1 MMEPIDLQT
10 VIIRGVDAASQ
21 VNQMEHQTMAAQQNI
36 AMTQMQQV
44 AQETRQVNRSNIVR
58 EKNVGSST
66 EGGGGGTYTPS
77 GKRERKR
84 KDSLVDDLHGRVL
97 DVRL

>member
-1 MMEPIDLQT
+1 
-10 VIIRGVDAASQ
+10 
-21 VNQMEHQTMAAQQNI
+21 MAAQQNI

-77 GKRERKR
+77 EKRKRKR